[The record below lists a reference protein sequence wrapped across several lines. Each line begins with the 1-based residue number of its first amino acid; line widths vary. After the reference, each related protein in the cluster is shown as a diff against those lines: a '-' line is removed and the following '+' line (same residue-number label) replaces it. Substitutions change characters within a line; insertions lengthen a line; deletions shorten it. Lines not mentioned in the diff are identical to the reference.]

1 MNLKNENL
9 NDSISNC
16 DSDDFQS
23 SLGQFPNGNSL
34 KSEVNF
40 KTVIPKRG
48 QRLTSLEDELVEDQK
63 IRELFCIYKSEAE
76 DVTWVNPVI

>member
-23 SLGQFPNGNSL
+23 SLG
-34 KSEVNF
+34 
-40 KTVIPKRG
+40 
-48 QRLTSLEDELVEDQK
+48 
-63 IRELFCIYKSEAE
+63 
-76 DVTWVNPVI
+76 